1 MTLTRKDIRRIAYQS
16 PKVSGLGLVGTAD
29 SIETDGIRD
38 PYPFS
43 FRETTGGRRGSGTL
57 FETEEFV
64 ESPAL
69 IFPSP
74 GERYVKGVNRFTF
87 LGGRDG
93 EEVTLEADREKHTFK
108 APPGESI
115 KPGGSYSQI
124 PPHDGKV
131 ALPR

>member
-43 FRETTGGRRGSGTL
+43 FRETEGGRRGSGTL
-57 FETEEFV
+57 FETEGFV

-69 IFPSP
+69 ILFPLP
-74 GERYVKGVNRFTF
+74 YERYVQ
-87 LGGRDG
+87 GRQPLY
-93 EEVTLEADREKHTFK
+93 V
-108 APPGESI
+108 
-115 KPGGSYSQI
+115 PGG
-124 PPHDGKV
+124 
-131 ALPR
+131 PRR